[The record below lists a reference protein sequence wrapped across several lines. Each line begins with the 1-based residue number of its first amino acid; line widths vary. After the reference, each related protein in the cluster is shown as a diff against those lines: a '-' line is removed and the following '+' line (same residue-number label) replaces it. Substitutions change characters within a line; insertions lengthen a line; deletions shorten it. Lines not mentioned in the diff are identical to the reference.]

1 MQVCRASQVYNPHR
15 TKIPFVLHFDTDS
28 TVEQESLALKA
39 IAHLSKMGRA
49 QLIQESEEFF
59 KYIVMFH
66 VSPTFLHYA
75 DRLLRFFQSQ
85 GLLTFKQS
93 INTVQKQQKQRY
105 LVMFNLNGKV
115 VTQTYNSIRELKADT
130 GKKPSQIKPELTKD
144 KLTLHILD

>member
-15 TKIPFVLHFDTDS
+15 TKMPFVLHFDTDS

-39 IAHLSKMGRA
+39 IAHLSNMGRA

-75 DRLLRFFQSQ
+75 ERLLRFFQSQ

-93 INTVQKQQKQRY
+93 INTVTKQQKQRY

-130 GKKPSQIKPELTKD
+130 GKRPCQIKPG
-144 KLTLHILD
+144 LTLDMLQPKNT

>member
-15 TKIPFVLHFDTDS
+15 TKMPFVLHFDTDS

-66 VSPTFLHYA
+66 VSPAFLHYA
-75 DRLLRFFQSQ
+75 ERLLRFFQSQ

-93 INTVQKQQKQRY
+93 INTVTKQQKQRY

>member
-1 MQVCRASQVYNPHR
+1 MQVCRASQVYHPHR
-15 TKIPFVLHFDTDS
+15 TKMTFVLHFDTDS

-49 QLIQESEEFF
+49 QLIQEREEFF

-66 VSPTFLHYA
+66 VSPAFLHYA

-130 GKKPSQIKPELTKD
+130 GRRPSQMEQSAGRLLLNALKQG
-144 KLTLHILD
+144 

>member
-15 TKIPFVLHFDTDS
+15 NKIPFVLHFDTDS
-28 TVEQESLALKA
+28 VAEQESLALKA

-66 VSPTFLHYA
+66 VSPAFLHYA
-75 DRLLRFFQSQ
+75 ERLLRFFQSQ

-93 INTVQKQQKQRY
+93 INTVTKQQKQRY